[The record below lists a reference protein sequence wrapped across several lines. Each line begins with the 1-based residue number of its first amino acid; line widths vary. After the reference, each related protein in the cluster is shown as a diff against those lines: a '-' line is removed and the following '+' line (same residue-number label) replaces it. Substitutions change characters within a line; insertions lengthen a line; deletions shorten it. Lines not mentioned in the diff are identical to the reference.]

1 MLMMM
6 TKMMM
11 MTMMIMMMMITMMMT
26 MMMTMITIMI
36 TMIMMI
42 MICCFYFL
50 LQLVGEA
57 KCNLSER
64 PKPHPK
70 RTVRCYIQS

>member
-6 TKMMM
+6 TEMM

-26 MMMTMITIMI
+26 MMMTMIMIMI
-36 TMIMMI
+36 MMIMMI

-50 LQLVGEA
+50 LQLVGEG